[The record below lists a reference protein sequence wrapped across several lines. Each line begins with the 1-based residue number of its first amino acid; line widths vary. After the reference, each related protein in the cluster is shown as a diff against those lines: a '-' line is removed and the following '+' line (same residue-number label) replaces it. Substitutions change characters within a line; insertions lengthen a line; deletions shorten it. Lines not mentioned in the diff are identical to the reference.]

1 MIAFDLECSQG
12 HIFEGWFNNIQSF
25 EEQNAKKM
33 VLCPYCNDT
42 KIKRVLSPVA
52 TRISSRN
59 AGNGRTDNP
68 QDSGAIDYGRLARE
82 VVDYINRNFH
92 DVGPDFAKEA
102 LKMHYGVSGKK
113 NIRGSA
119 TEEEEK
125 TLKQEGVEFF
135 RIPLPKID
143 EDKKN

>member
-1 MIAFDLECSQG
+1 MITFDLECSQG

-68 QDSGAIDYGRLARE
+68 QDPGPIDYGRLARE
-82 VVDYINRNFH
+82 VVEYINRTFH

-102 LKMHYGVSGKK
+102 LKMHYGVSDKK

-135 RIPLPKID
+135 RFPLPKID